1 MKNSIPNSKN
11 IAKQDPKQSIDAETK
26 KALDKFSEEL
36 SILIKKHKI
45 VEYAGVFVVKNK
57 PIVSFYPDDVTATKL
72 LKNAHSMCRESVIN
86 KIGG

>member
-11 IAKQDPKQSIDAETK
+11 IAKQTPKQSIDVETK
-26 KALDKFSEEL
+26 KVLDEFSKEL
-36 SILIKKHKI
+36 SNLIKKYKI
-45 VEYAGVFVVKNK
+45 TEYAGVFVVKNK
-57 PIVSFYPDDVTATKL
+57 PIVSFHPDDVTATKL